1 MASLQNSAG
10 RYVGSSFTIKN
21 ILNLPEHES
30 NGNEK
35 VSQFSRSTLVSSPTR
50 LVHGLALNT
59 SPDKY
64 RPRGSWP
71 DDRVFFGKQPS
82 WNMATSIASHTFL
95 LGKWSRNSRLCL
107 RKVNCSSKFV
117 FPRFYIGLYYFVVSA
132 ILDQLR
138 FFTYCSTCSYT
149 LFQKCAFLS
158 QHVPSNVKFRFF
170 SKASNFN
177 PKLIPFRASK
187 CHCD

>member
-21 ILNLPEHES
+21 ILNLPEDES

-35 VSQFSRSTLVSSPTR
+35 ISQFSRSTLVSSPTR

-117 FPRFYIGLYYFVVSA
+117 FPRFYIGLCLLRCICHFGPTAFFY
-132 ILDQLR
+132 ILFDVLIYIISKVR
-138 FFTYCSTCSYT
+138 IPLATCT
-149 LFQKCAFLS
+149 LE
-158 QHVPSNVKFRFF
+158 R
-170 SKASNFN
+170 
-177 PKLIPFRASK
+177 
-187 CHCD
+187 